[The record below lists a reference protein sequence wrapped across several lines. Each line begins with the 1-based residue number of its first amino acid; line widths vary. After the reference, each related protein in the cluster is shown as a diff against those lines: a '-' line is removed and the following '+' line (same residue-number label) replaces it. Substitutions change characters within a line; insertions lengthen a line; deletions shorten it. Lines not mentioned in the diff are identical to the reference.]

1 MRCFFC
7 YSPSGEI
14 TSVAELQDSVGPPIA
29 TGGANWIEVPMGT
42 DASAF
47 WVSDGMLIAY
57 SEAGADRRRSPPSTH
72 HVWHPASES
81 WVDARTLSE
90 AKAEKNDAINA
101 ARLRAN
107 QSTFTFAGK
116 QIAVDPLSRSDID
129 GAHGAWLI
137 TGGPPPGWPGGWK
150 AVDNTIVPIP
160 DMATWAAFY
169 GTMVATGTANFNHAQ
184 LLKAQLAAAT
194 TIAEVESVPDW

>member
-1 MRCFFC
+1 MKFTVYNTATGEVKFGGMADEPTILARVGETVLLGQEFNSG
-7 YSPSGEI
+7 YISNGEHHDLPPSPSP
-14 TSVAELQDSVGPPIA
+14 THVFD
-29 TGGANWIEVPMGT
+29 
-42 DASAF
+42 
-47 WVSDGMLIAY
+47 Y
-57 SEAGADRRRSPPSTH
+57 SQKQ
-72 HVWHPASES
+72 
-81 WVDARTLSE
+81 WVDPRSLEQVRADKNAR
-90 AKAEKNDAINA
+90 INA

-129 GAHGAWLI
+129 GAHGAWLL

-150 AVDNTIVPIP
+150 AVDNSIVPIP

-184 LLKAQLAAAT
+184 VLKAQLAAAT

>member
-1 MRCFFC
+1 MKAYAYYNEF
-7 YSPSGEI
+7 GEI
-14 TSVAELQDSVGPPIA
+14 TSTITQQDDLPPATMAGRQCIEIPVGIAAERH
-29 TGGANWIEVPMGT
+29 
-42 DASAF
+42 
-47 WVSDGMLIAY
+47 WVSGGTLVAY
-57 SEAGADRRRSPPSTH
+57 SSTQLAAKSAQPD
-72 HVWHPASES
+72 HPARWDPASGV
-81 WVDARTLSE
+81 WVDLRNLEDAR
-90 AKAEKNDAINA
+90 ADKNARINA
-101 ARLRAN
+101 ARLKAN
-107 QSTFTFAGK
+107 QSTFTFAGHE
-116 QIAVDPLSRSDID
+116 IAVDPLSRSDID
-129 GAHGAWLI
+129 GAHGAWLL